1 MMVEKRIGDLF
12 QVRSRFLRSAH
23 LERDFN
29 DPACLSG
36 YVVTDFTS
44 SCLGY
49 VANGLKPRSGQ
60 RAWRLTG
67 DYGSGKSSFALLL
80 AHWFAGRD
88 KTFKTLQPELREAV
102 DFRRFGIAQRPL
114 FVPVLVTCSRQA
126 LGTSILSSLYQTLVQ
141 IYGRGT
147 KRNLV
152 REVERLINSGQEP
165 TDDQIFRLVL
175 ETNSRIIA
183 DTKGNGLILILD
195 ELGKFLEFAAL
206 HPQRQDIFLLQ
217 RLAEAASRSGDHPLF
232 VVCLLH
238 QGFNAYSDLLN
249 QSAQREWEKIAGRFE
264 EIVFSQ
270 PVDQIAH
277 VIASA
282 MNVRTK
288 EIPETAS
295 LDLQRAMKQI
305 MERGWFGSSS
315 TKSLLDVITRLYPLH
330 PTVLPILIR
339 TFRRFG
345 QNERSLFSFL
355 LSNEPFGLQ
364 AFSEKSLQES
374 DLYRLHDFY
383 DYVRTNFGHRLALQ
397 SYRSHWNLI
406 DSVVESFATE
416 DELQVK
422 ILKTVGILNL
432 INDGDLVPT
441 EESVVLALSR
451 FHPTERRRVQG
462 TLKKLR
468 KDKGV
473 LYDRGRVRGLCLWP
487 HTSVDLEKAYEDARR
502 VVDDP
507 QHVGS
512 FIKDSLESLPIVA
525 RRHYIETGNLRHF
538 DVHYCSVNELSGP
551 FERHGID
558 ADGLIIVPLCETET
572 ERETALEFAKDLSV
586 QERSNCLVA
595 VPCPLNHLASLIQ
608 EVQRWEWI
616 STNILELNADKFARE
631 EVSRQKSAARLQLE
645 KRIQSNVGFK
655 QFTGQMMLE
664 WFHEGRPLRVKD
676 GRELLS
682 ILSRIFDKVYDHA
695 PRIQNELVNRRNLSS
710 AAAAARMRLI
720 ERMFTDAETEFLGM
734 IPEKKPPEMSI
745 YLSVLKN
752 TGLHRMQEDR
762 WRIGEPKEDID
773 KKCNVL
779 PTLRRIRQIV
789 MKKTDSRVNIA
800 ALFAELREPPYGVRD
815 GLIPLFLT
823 AFAIAYEKDVAF
835 YKDGTF
841 LRELNDK
848 AMLVLTKAPE
858 RFDIQYCKIEG
869 VRAELFQR
877 LLTVLDIK
885 GTARRE
891 FELLDVVKQLCVFVA
906 QLPTYVLNTKNL
918 SGKTLAVRDA
928 ILNAREPAKL
938 IFTELPKACGFE
950 PIQAE
955 TSASKPVSVFVKT
968 LKASLD
974 DLKVAFPELRE
985 RLRHEFRA
993 AFDLPGTFEQFR
1005 TALSARSEQILLTIT
1020 EPKLRAFCLRL
1031 MDDSLPESDW
1041 LESVASY
1048 LALKPPS
1055 TWHDVEEEVF
1065 SYELSQ
1071 YAAKFHRV
1079 ESIAFA
1085 RGKAPQ
1091 NSVGVRLA
1099 ITQADG
1105 VEHDQVVHYAANEEE
1120 QLQDLQRQF
1129 ERLLTKDKRLGLV
1142 AASRAIWTNLAE
1154 GEKRKT

>member
-1 MMVEKRIGDLF
+1 MARKRISDLF
-12 QVRSRFLRSAH
+12 RVKSRFLRSAH

-29 DPACLSG
+29 DPTCLSG
-36 YVVTDFTS
+36 YVVTDFTR

-49 VANGLKPRSGQ
+49 VANGLNARSGQ
-60 RAWRLTG
+60 RAWRMTG

-80 AHWFAGRD
+80 AHWFAGREEP
-88 KTFKTLQPELREAV
+88 FPPELSKVVGYRQFGV
-102 DFRRFGIAQRPL
+102 TRRPD

-126 LGTSILSSLYQTLVQ
+126 LGTSILSSLHQTLAQ
-141 IYGRGT
+141 IYTRRT
-147 KRNLV
+147 KRSLV
-152 REVERLINSGQEP
+152 LKVQRLLDVGHEP
-165 TDDQIFRLVL
+165 ADDEIFQLVL
-175 ETNSRIIA
+175 EVNSRIIA
-183 DTKGNGLILILD
+183 DSKGKGLILVLD

-217 RLAEAASRSGDHPLF
+217 RLAEAASRSGYQPLF

-238 QGFNAYSDLLN
+238 QGFNAYSDLLS

-264 EIVFSQ
+264 EIVFNQ
-270 PVDQIAH
+270 PIDQIAN

-282 MNVRTK
+282 INVRTGQ
-288 EIPETAS
+288 IPKTES
-295 LDLQRAMKQI
+295 LELRQAMKQI

-315 TKSLLDVITRLYPLH
+315 TKSLLAVATRLYPLH

-364 AFSEKSLQES
+364 AFSEKNLQEG
-374 DLYRLHDFY
+374 DLYRLHNFY
-383 DYVRTNFGHRLALQ
+383 DYVRTNFGHRLAVQ

-432 INDGDLVPT
+432 INDGDLLPT
-441 EESVVLALSR
+441 EESVVSALSR
-451 FHPTERRRVQG
+451 FHHTERKQVQNVLTKLHKDRR
-462 TLKKLR
+462 
-468 KDKGV
+468 V
-473 LYDRGRVRGLCLWP
+473 LYDRGRARGLCLWP
-487 HTSVDLEKAYEDARR
+487 HTSIDLEKAYEDASR
-502 VVDDP
+502 VVDAP

-512 FIKDSLESLPIVA
+512 FIKDSLESQPIVA
-525 RRHYIETGNLRHF
+525 RRHYIETGNLRYF
-538 DVHYCSVNELSGP
+538 DVRYCSANELSGL
-551 FERHGID
+551 FEPHLSV
-558 ADGLIIVPLCETET
+558 ADGLIIVPLCETPT
-572 ERETALEFAKDLSV
+572 ERQAALEFVKETRVKRHSDW
-586 QERSNCLVA
+586 LVA
-595 VPCPLNHLASLIQ
+595 VPSPLNHLANLVQ

-616 STNILELNADKFARE
+616 STNTPELNADKFARE
-631 EVSRQKSAARLQLE
+631 EVSRQKAAARLQLE
-645 KRIQSNVGFK
+645 KRIQSYVGFK
-655 QFTGQMMLE
+655 HFTGQMMLE
-664 WFHEGRPLRVKD
+664 WFHEGRSLKIKD

-682 ILSRIFDKVYDHA
+682 TLSRIFDEVYSRA
-695 PRIQNELVNRRNLSS
+695 PRIHSELVNRRNLSS

-720 ERMFTDAETEFLGM
+720 ERMFTDSETEFLGM
-734 IPEKKPPEMSI
+734 TAEKKPPEMSM

-752 TGLHRMQEDR
+752 TGLHDVREKR
-762 WRIGEPKEDID
+762 WQLGLPNDEINE
-773 KKCNVL
+773 KCNVL
-779 PTLRRIRQIV
+779 PTFQRIHEIV
-789 MKKTDSRVNIA
+789 LEEPDSRVNIA
-800 ALFAELREPPYGVRD
+800 WLFAELRKPPYGVRD

-823 AFAIAYEKDVAF
+823 VFAIAYEKDVAF

-841 LRELNDK
+841 LRELNGE
-848 AMLVLTKAPE
+848 AMLLLTKSPE

-885 GTARRE
+885 GSAQQE
-891 FELLDVVKQLCVFVA
+891 IELLDVVKQLCVFVA
-906 QLPTYVLNTKNL
+906 QLPNYVLNTKKL
-918 SGKTLAVRDA
+918 SGTTLAVRDA
-928 ILNAREPAKL
+928 IMNAREPVTL
-938 IFTELPKACGFE
+938 LFTALPKACGFE
-950 PIQAE
+950 AILAE
-955 TSASKPVSVFVKT
+955 TSVSKTVPVFVKT
-968 LKASLD
+968 LKDALD
-974 DLKVAFPELRE
+974 DLKIAFPELQE
-985 RLRHEFRA
+985 RLRKEFRA
-993 AFDLPGTFEQFR
+993 AFDLPGTFQQFR

-1031 MDDSLPESDW
+1031 MDDNLPESDW

-1048 LALKPPS
+1048 LVLKPPS
-1055 TWHDVEEEVF
+1055 KWHDVEEEVF

-1079 ESIAFA
+1079 ESVAFA
-1085 RGKAPQ
+1085 GGKLPK

-1105 VEHDQVVHYAANEEE
+1105 VEHEQVVYYGPNEED

-1129 ERLLTKDKRLGLV
+1129 QRLLTKDKRLGLV
-1142 AASRAIWTNLAE
+1142 AASRAINANLE
-1154 GEKRKT
+1154 DGEKGKA